1 MHQRAVDHFYKEERT
16 IMRDPIDL
24 KQSGRS
30 RSRGSVQIGLVILT
44 VIAIIIAS
52 IVVFQPFSST
62 HRDTVPATTID
73 GTTLTVGGTS
83 DVEGQLLTKLY
94 TLLLRKAGF
103 TVNEKPAV
111 VDSSK
116 LFPALQ
122 RGSIDIYPEF
132 TFTGLQRL
140 GIASVHDSQKD
151 YQTVKNGFQQR
162 FKITWLD
169 PAPLNDG
176 YTFCTTQ
183 DEAAQLHINTISD
196 LASQVSGLIL
206 SSSNDGIALVDSLK
220 PVYNFDTHSFKS
232 LLVYTF
238 EGISFDAL
246 ENNQAQINVCYIT
259 DASAKTRNFVFL
271 IDDKNGFPQ
280 FHLAPIVRDNV
291 LHKNPAIANALNPLA
306 PKLTTDVSIRLQAR
320 VQQLKSSGTSS
331 SDAITQVATDFLK
344 SQGLL

>member
-1 MHQRAVDHFYKEERT
+1 
-16 IMRDPIDL
+16 MRDPIDL
-24 KQSGRS
+24 KQSERS
-30 RSRGSVQIGLVILT
+30 RSRGSVQIGLAILT
-44 VIAIIIAS
+44 VIGIIIAS

-62 HRDTVPATTID
+62 QPPTTTH

-122 RGSIDIYPEF
+122 NGSIDIYPEF
-132 TFTGLQRL
+132 TFTGLQWL
-140 GIASVHDSQKD
+140 GIASAHDSQKD

-176 YTFCTTQ
+176 YTFCTSQ

-196 LASQVSGLIL
+196 LAPQVPGLIL
-206 SSSNDGIALVDSLK
+206 ASNNDGIALVDSLK
-220 PVYNFDTHSFKS
+220 SVYNFDTHSFKS
-232 LLVYTF
+232 LLVYTL

-246 ENNQAQINVCYIT
+246 DNNQAQINVCYIT

-280 FHLAPIVRDNV
+280 FHPAPLVRDDV
-291 LHKNPAIANALNPLA
+291 LHKNPAIANTLNPLA

-331 SDAITQVATDFLK
+331 SDAITQVATNFLTN
-344 SQGLL
+344 QGLL